1 MKVGILTMHR
11 VIHFGSVLQAYALQQ
26 ILFKLGID
34 NEIIDYVYQNH
45 KHKGISL
52 LKAFIIRLK
61 IFIYNLIKDNKST
74 EDNKIKNFIEQKLI
88 KSKRHFSSLYTLK
101 YLCPKYNIY
110 ITGSD
115 QVWNTDYLKGDTS
128 FFFSFVK
135 NKNAKKISYASSF
148 GKFTFTGKEAES
160 WLSNLEK
167 SFSASLK

>member
-34 NEIIDYVYQNH
+34 NEIIDYVYPNH

-74 EDNKIKNFIEQKLI
+74 ESIGLVKKQLQFYFI
-88 KSKRHFSSLYTLK
+88 
-101 YLCPKYNIY
+101 
-110 ITGSD
+110 
-115 QVWNTDYLKGDTS
+115 V
-128 FFFSFVK
+128 
-135 NKNAKKISYASSF
+135 
-148 GKFTFTGKEAES
+148 
-160 WLSNLEK
+160 
-167 SFSASLK
+167 